1 MISKGTS
8 EPMNSASESV
18 VFDERRAESYDRT
31 RSLSPETMAQLVDSL
46 RAELRDQGWCLEV
59 GVGTGRI
66 SVPLAQAGIKVV
78 GIDLSKPMLRKLLDN
93 RGDAGEP
100 SIGLADAVALP
111 FRDGTFGGAIA
122 CHVFH
127 LIPRWKSAILE
138 LVRVI
143 KPGGV
148 ILVELAGGLREVQS
162 LPWEEIRER
171 LTSELGLSWHRPQ
184 WVGLRDIGELD
195 EFMRSLGARA
205 RELPTLV
212 DRRQRSLEEWIEQ
225 LQLWVHGSGAPP
237 DQEKTAS
244 ALRAVQEWA
253 RERFG
258 SLEGTLSMERV
269 ITWHA
274 YDLGRN

>member
-1 MISKGTS
+1 
-8 EPMNSASESV
+8 MNSTSGSIA
-18 VFDERRAESYDRT
+18 FDERRAESYDRT
-31 RSLSPETMAQLVDSL
+31 RSLSPETMAQLVDL
-46 RAELRDQGWCLEV
+46 LCAELRDKGWCLEV

-66 SVPLAQAGIKVV
+66 SLPLARAGIKVV

-93 RGDAGEP
+93 RGDADQP

-111 FRDGTFGGAIA
+111 FPDGTFGGAIV
-122 CHVFH
+122 CHVLH
-127 LIPRWKSAILE
+127 LIPTWKSAILE

-171 LTSELGLSWHRPQ
+171 LTSELGLSWHQHQ
-184 WVGLRDIGELD
+184 WVGLRDIGELN

-205 RELPTLV
+205 RELPTLI
-212 DRRQRSLEEWIEQ
+212 DRRQRSVEEWIEQ
-225 LQLWVHGSGAPP
+225 LQLWLHGTAASP
-237 DQEKTAS
+237 DQEQAAS
-244 ALRAVQEWA
+244 ALRVVKEWA
-253 RERFG
+253 QARFG
-258 SLEGTLSMERV
+258 SLEGTLSMERL

-274 YDLGRN
+274 YDLGPG